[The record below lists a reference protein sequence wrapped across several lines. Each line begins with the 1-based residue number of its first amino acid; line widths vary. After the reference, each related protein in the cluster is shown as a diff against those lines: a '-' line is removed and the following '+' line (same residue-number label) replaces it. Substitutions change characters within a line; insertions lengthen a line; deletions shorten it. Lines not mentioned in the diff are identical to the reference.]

1 MPYANNT
8 RLLANGF
15 GINSIDGRP
24 FEKRI
29 LLMVFCAPS
38 TRYRLSWCSV
48 THRELF
54 AQRVRKLRRAAK
66 LSLERAAERGSIT
79 GNFWGDVE
87 RSKKVPSLDTI
98 VAMAKGLGVSPST
111 LLLLEREEDPREIRK
126 QIDSLLAKATP
137 QQIELLH
144 RIIKT
149 VVEP

>member
-1 MPYANNT
+1 LQFARTSADESDSKSDLQIQPAK
-8 RLLANGF
+8 RFLACRAVFLAGDQF
-15 GINSIDGRP
+15 GTLDW
-24 FEKRI
+24 
-29 LLMVFCAPS
+29 FCGM
-38 TRYRLSWCSV
+38 

-54 AQRVRKLRRAAK
+54 AKRVRRLRKAAK
-66 LSLERAAERGSIT
+66 ITLEIAAERGNIT

-111 LLLLEREEDPREIRK
+111 LLLLEREEDSRDLRK
-126 QIDSLLAKATP
+126 RINSLLDETSP
-137 QQIELLH
+137 QQLELLH